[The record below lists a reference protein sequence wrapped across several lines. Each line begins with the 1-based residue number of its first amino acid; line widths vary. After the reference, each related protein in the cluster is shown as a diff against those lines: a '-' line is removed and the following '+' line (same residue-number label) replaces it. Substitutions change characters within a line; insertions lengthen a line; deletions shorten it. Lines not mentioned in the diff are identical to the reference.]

1 MMPMTIRCVIYVVI
15 TAVGLAGLNAI
26 SCPDQID
33 PRQRSVEAL
42 RRALREAKE
51 WKKVHAAEALIWT
64 GYPQGVKEAFTS
76 ELATA
81 GPGYSIGVWRV
92 LARLEPKGTPNY
104 KIYLDKIRRV
114 ATGPNGDERIGA
126 LETLGKL
133 GYAGRDAEIIEAAKG
148 STGLL
153 PVVARWVLANS
164 GKPEE
169 EARLAELLDMKES
182 LERGIV
188 GYALRWLPKLRP
200 STLSKLKATVEKEPE
215 DSVGRVYLVA
225 ALYVHASQKEDRQ
238 RARQALLKYIATGK
252 GEEKYEAASVFGR
265 WGEREDIPK
274 LLPLLGDPDFDVQ
287 IGGAYA
293 TLTIDRRFPQHTG
306 IWRDD
311 TFEDFAT
318 GTFDSAG
325 ANLYVS
331 KKGWLQTIHH
341 WDYNADGY
349 IDLVFNTT
357 HDTAF
362 QLPATLYAGSR
373 NGLSSLPMAK
383 LPSNG
388 GQFATTGDL
397 NGDGYTDI
405 VLVNGHN
412 GIHQETGLFIYWG
425 GREGYSAKRRSV
437 LYDDRQIVAAV
448 TFRLPNAASD
458 GLAMAFSGERAPV
471 LIPAYSQYPQTVEL
485 PLREVTSL
493 AADRGYLFAVSK
505 GNVRRFKV
513 DEYGHVLEDRTLP
526 GEEVSRVLA
535 RDLHGDG
542 RSDLIYLRGEKSVQW
557 LKDGNPGEVPR
568 ELPISAPVALA
579 VGDFNKDGKPDI
591 ASASAKTV
599 VVCKATGEGFQ
610 RAAELPVRW
619 ATALAVGDGNGD
631 GWPDLAVARGRDEDS
646 YDAESWVFWGGERG
660 FSSSRK
666 SAVRTE
672 GASDVLCA
680 DLTRDGI
687 DDLLFVNRVRG
698 RTAGDVPAMVYWGGP
713 GGKYGAQRRTLLP
726 TIGGY
731 ASLGADLNDDGH
743 VDLVEF
749 CGYDDDPYNDRGS
762 MIFWGSKSGL
772 DLKSPSFLPT
782 KNALFGTA
790 ADLNRD
796 GYLDILVSE
805 FHVSD
810 ARQGDLK
817 ILWGGAEGYTR
828 ERTTSLKFPGLK
840 DPRGTLIADLNRD
853 GLPDIVVAD
862 IMQTACVLYWGH
874 PSGYDT
880 HRVTLLPAVGPCVAQ
895 AADLNRDGWLD
906 LVIGGFW
913 NPITKTQRVPS
924 YVYMGGPEGFDPSR
938 RYELETFGAHHCSIA
953 DLNKDG
959 YFDIVFSN
967 YLGDRVRS
975 LDSYIYWGG
984 KDGYSRQ
991 RRTGLFNDSAAG
1003 MLVGDFNEDGWQ
1015 DICFS
1020 NHTRNGDH
1028 NAQSR
1033 IYWGSPTGFQKKKV
1047 TFLPTIGPH
1056 FMAPVDMGNIATR
1069 QPVEKYT
1076 SRIYRAP
1083 ISDRPAQLSWK
1094 AVMPPRGGSLRFQ
1107 MRSAESRE
1115 ALERA
1120 TWQGPG
1126 GPNTYFT
1133 RSGASLAKLSLKGPY
1148 YQYRVFLDMTNAGSA
1163 PRIDWVEV
1171 RFVR

>member
-1 MMPMTIRCVIYVVI
+1 MSFRCALCIALL
-15 TAVGLAGLNAI
+15 AVGLAGLSAV
-26 SCPDQID
+26 SRPDQAD
-33 PRQRSVEAL
+33 PRRRSLETL
-42 RRALREAKE
+42 RYALREAKE

-64 GYPQGVKEAFTS
+64 GYPQGVKEIFTS
-76 ELATA
+76 ELASA

-114 ATGPNGDERIGA
+114 ATGPDGDERIGA

-133 GYAGRDAEIIEAAKG
+133 GYAGRDAETIEAAKG
-148 STGLL
+148 TTGLL
-153 PVVARWVLANS
+153 PIVARWVLANS
-164 GKPEE
+164 GKPEDE
-169 EARLAELLDMKES
+169 TRLVELLDMKEP
-182 LERGIV
+182 LERGVV
-188 GYALRWLPKLRP
+188 GYALRWLPKLRT
-200 STLSKLKATVEKEPE
+200 STRSKLKATIGKEPQ

-238 RARQALLKYIATGK
+238 WARQELLKYITTGK
-252 GEEKYEAASVFGR
+252 EEEKYEAASVLGR
-265 WGEREDIPK
+265 WGERKDIPK
-274 LLPLLGDPDFDVQ
+274 LLPLLDDPDFDVQ

-293 TLTIDRRFPQHTG
+293 ILTIDRRFPRHTG
-306 IWRDD
+306 VWRDD
-311 TFEDFAT
+311 TFEDFAA
-318 GTFDSAG
+318 GTLGSAG

-331 KKGWLQTIHH
+331 RKGWLQTIHH

-349 IDLVFNTT
+349 IDLVFNST

-362 QLPATLYAGSR
+362 QLPATIYAGSR
-373 NGLSSLPMAK
+373 NGLSSQPVTK

-425 GREGYSAKRRSV
+425 GKEGYSVKRRSV
-437 LYDDRQIVAAV
+437 LCDDRQIVAAV
-448 TFRLPNAASD
+448 TFRLPKASSD
-458 GLAMAFSGERAPV
+458 GLVMAFSGMQAPI
-471 LIPAYSQYPQTVEL
+471 LIAAYSQYPQAVEL
-485 PLREVTSL
+485 PIREVTSL
-493 AADRGYLFAVSK
+493 AVDGSYLFAVSK
-505 GNVRRFKV
+505 GSVRRFKV
-513 DEYGHVLEDRTLP
+513 DEYGHVLEDRALP
-526 GEEVSRVLA
+526 GEEVSRVLI
-535 RDLHGDG
+535 RDLNGDG
-542 RSDLIYLRGEKSVQW
+542 RSDLICLRGEKNALW
-557 LKDGNPGEVPR
+557 LKDGNPDEAPR
-568 ELPISAPVALA
+568 ELPVSASVALA

-591 ASASAKTV
+591 AAASAKTV
-599 VVCKATGEGFQ
+599 VVCTATGAGFR
-610 RAAELPVRW
+610 RAIELPIGWV
-619 ATALAVGDGNGD
+619 TALAIGDGNGD
-631 GWPDLAVARGRDEDS
+631 GWPDLAVTRGRDEDS
-646 YDAESWVFWGGERG
+646 YEAESWVFWGGARG

-672 GASDVLCA
+672 GANDVLCA
-680 DLTRDGI
+680 DFTRDGI

-698 RTAGDVPAMVYWGGP
+698 RTAGDVPVMIYWGGP
-713 GGKYGAQRRTLLP
+713 GGKYGVQRRTLLP

-731 ASLGADLNDDGH
+731 ASIGADLNDDGYI
-743 VDLVEF
+743 DLVEF

-762 MIFWGSKSGL
+762 MIFWGSKNGL
-772 DLKSPSFLPT
+772 NLKSPSFIPT
-782 KNALFGTA
+782 KNALFGTI
-790 ADLNRD
+790 ADLNHD
-796 GYLDILVSE
+796 GYLDILASE

-810 ARQGDLK
+810 TRQGDLK

-828 ERTTSLKFPGLK
+828 MRTTSLKFPGLK

-853 GLPDIVVAD
+853 GWLDIVVAD
-862 IMQTACVLYWGH
+862 IMQTACVIYWGH
-874 PSGYDT
+874 PTGYNME
-880 HRVTLLPAVGPCVAQ
+880 RVTLLPAVGPCVVQ
-895 AADLNRDGWLD
+895 TADLNRDGWLD

-975 LDSYIYWGG
+975 LDCYIYWGG
-984 KDGYSRQ
+984 KDGYRQQ

-1028 NAQSR
+1028 NARSR

-1069 QPVEKYT
+1069 QFVETFT
-1076 SRIYRAP
+1076 SRVYYAP
-1083 ISDRPAQLSWK
+1083 APNHLAQLRWK
-1094 AVMPPRGGSLRFQ
+1094 AVMSPRGGSLRFQ
-1107 MRSAESRE
+1107 IRSAESRE
-1115 ALERA
+1115 ALARA
-1120 TWQGPG
+1120 TWQGPN

-1133 RSGASLAKLSLKGPY
+1133 RSGASLTKLFIKGPY
-1148 YQYRVFLDMTNAGSA
+1148 YQYRVFFDMTNAGSA

-1171 RFVR
+1171 RFTR